1 MPTVLALM
9 AHPDDIEILCAGTL
23 LLLRAKG
30 WNVHLATMTAGDLGS
45 RELSPPKIA
54 RVRRAEAAAAAELL
68 GADYTCIGERDL
80 RITYNVSSK
89 RRVSALIRRVRPDL
103 LITHSPTDYM
113 ADHEETSR
121 LAREGAFAAAI
132 PNWSCSEKTPLA
144 ALPAILY
151 ADPIDAVDILGRR
164 QPASI
169 FVDVTSVIDRKSD
182 LLACHASQRD
192 WLRAQHGVDEYLLW
206 MRRCGSARAADARLP
221 ASRFSEGFNPH
232 HGHGFPAQDVLSRA
246 IPEFIARPQQRKLRE
261 KMPLRTRTSSV
272 KHAV

>member
-30 WNVHLATMTAGDLGS
+30 WDVHLATMTAGDLGS
-45 RELSPPKIA
+45 RDLPPQKIA
-54 RVRRAEAAAAAELL
+54 RVRRAEAAAAAKLL
-68 GADYTCIGERDL
+68 GAKYTCLGERDL
-80 RITYNVSSK
+80 CITYNIPSK
-89 RRVSALIRRVRPDL
+89 RRVSALIRRTRPDL
-103 LITHSPTDYM
+103 LMTHSPTDYM

-132 PNWSCSEKTPLA
+132 PNWRCGARASEKTPLA

-164 QPASI
+164 QPAAI
-169 FVDVTSVIDRKSD
+169 YVDITSVIDRKSE

-206 MRRCGSARAADARLP
+206 MRRCGAARAQDARLP
-221 ASRFSEGFNPH
+221 AKHFAEGFNPH
-232 HGHGFPAQDVLSRA
+232 HGHGFPAENILSGALNGVTLSAPRELSE
-246 IPEFIARPQQRKLRE
+246 IRK
-261 KMPLRTRTSSV
+261 
-272 KHAV
+272 